1 MDSFMRQWE
10 VTMDFI
16 WLLVLA
22 LGGALLTFS
31 LLALVVLLILGAF
44 TFEPLEP
51 KGNIERKKTE
61 DKN

>member
-1 MDSFMRQWE
+1 
-10 VTMDFI
+10 MDFI

-22 LGGALLTFS
+22 LGGTLITFGGIALAF
-31 LLALVVLLILGAF
+31 LLVIGAF

-51 KGNIERKKTE
+51 KGDIGRKKTE

>member
-1 MDSFMRQWE
+1 
-10 VTMDFI
+10 MDFI

-22 LGGALLTFS
+22 LSGALLTFS
-31 LLALVVLLILGAF
+31 LLALAVLLILGAF

>member
-1 MDSFMRQWE
+1 
-10 VTMDFI
+10 MDFI
-16 WLLVLA
+16 WLLVFA
-22 LGGALLTFS
+22 VSGVVVAFS
-31 LLALVVLLILGAF
+31 GIALVFLLVLGAF